1 MNKILLTVVS
11 FFSLQMGSS
20 GDYGQNVFQ
29 NKGMQKAKLSR
40 KLPLLFIILFLLLG
54 SFTPTFGVNRYS
66 VTNGSWNSSSTW
78 STVLYG
84 APGAS
89 APVAGDAVFI
99 QSNHAITVTA
109 PAFCTSVTFTETG
122 SPTSGLIVNSTLT
135 VSGVVVL
142 NAWDQNDRSC
152 SISGTGTLNCASVL
166 VGTDRSPDWVRN
178 TTMTSTIANFN
189 VAGNLTVSSFI
200 GSSNTLKIN
209 SFFHLESGILNVDGI
224 ITTTNENASN
234 VSTFTMTTGAQ
245 SGVLLLSNATPF
257 SITATGTSTVTLNGT
272 SALVNYDGSGQTVR
286 STPYRNLTLSG
297 SGTKTFGAA
306 TTVSNNLSIASGV
319 VANLGTSTH
328 TANTLTLE
336 GTTALSGTWGSTT
349 SSATNKN
356 NIFFAP
362 TTGILTVSAT
372 CATPLVYAMTG
383 TGGSFCSTLTG
394 SAIGLAS
401 SQTGVSYQL
410 LRGNVAVG
418 SAVAGTDGNSIN
430 FGTFNTTGNYTVLA
444 TRTPT
449 VCTATMSGTV
459 TILSYSS
466 PPIPTATVT
475 NALCPTGNTGAITIT
490 NAVAPASLSFTN
502 TNLDSGSMTPEGSH
516 VDFGQKLLSNRTQF
530 TAEGWIKFDKTN
542 IKNRMSL
549 FGQNDVIEFGFEG
562 NYLRCWTNGGG
573 TVDYSLSLYPSDN
586 AWHHIAVAGN
596 GAKLILYIDG
606 VQVANTNYTTS
617 NYGSNASYNTKIGWG
632 VMDAGGVGLTGEVF
646 KLGFWSKALSPTEIT
661 NMASGFV
668 EYDVSQAGLLAGYSF
683 KEGSG
688 LIVTGVGS
696 VAPTGNLISAPIWKD
711 PYVYSW
717 TKTASAFTSNAISLT
732 GLDPGTYNLTTSLK
746 GCTQTGS
753 WIVNATNTVPAI
765 TTQPTAPAATCS
777 GAGTQS
783 MTVVA
788 TGAGLTYIW
797 KKGNVNVI
805 NGGVI
810 GGQGT
815 ATLTLTNPLV
825 GDAGSYTVVVS
836 GTCTP
841 AITSNPITVT
851 VHTAV
856 PNAPTLNGKSL
867 TCSAT
872 SFVADWTAV
881 ANATGYR
888 LDVATD
894 PLFGGG
900 FVAGYQDKVLGNVLT
915 DNVSGLMPGVTYY
928 VRLRAFNIC
937 GSSSNSGV
945 ITVSAPTK
953 TWNGS
958 WTPSGTPTNADN
970 IVFVSPYTLTVD
982 LAGCSCTVNT
992 GITVTIASGKTLTIT
1007 NGVTTTGGNLI
1018 FENQASLVQINDAA
1032 INMGNITYKRISAPM
1047 KDKDYTYWSSPVLG
1061 QKLNV
1066 LSPYTTY
1073 QRYYSFVNNAWFQEA
1088 VANSMIP
1095 AKGYIIRI
1103 PPVGSGTHTQAV
1115 QFVGPANNG
1124 KQTFVAEYD
1133 NKGTEI
1139 YNLIGN
1145 PYPSAIS
1152 ADKFLAANSV
1162 DVNAPLN
1169 GTLYFWTHNTA
1180 ISNLYQYSTN
1190 DYATYNGT
1198 GAVAGSGGVSPTG
1211 KIAAGQS
1218 FFVESKKGGEV
1229 KFINDMR
1236 EIGNNNQ
1243 FFRMSTKSKTT
1254 AIEKNRI
1261 WLNLT
1266 NTQGLFKQM
1275 LVGYVTGATNDFD
1288 SSFDGVSFNGNTF
1301 VDFYSVS
1308 QDKNLTIQ
1316 GKALPFDRQ
1325 DLVPLGYSS
1334 TFSGS
1339 FSIAI
1344 NNFDGLFAD
1353 NPVFIEDKVTQVT
1366 HNLKNGPYT
1375 FSSDIGTF
1383 NNRFVLKYSNTT
1395 LGTGDFDKENNQ
1407 VVVAVRN
1414 KEIKINSFVEA
1425 IEKVVLYDLLGK
1437 QVYEKKDVSSKE
1449 LQVIHLNVAQ
1459 QVLIVKIT
1467 LENGVVVTKKIIF

>member
-1 MNKILLTVVS
+1 MKQSYIFNNSTIDFFLKAKCSLGFVIFFLFFGSIINAQVANYSFAQTAGTFNPLGISTTV
-11 FFSLQMGSS
+11 FSS
-20 GDYGQNVFQ
+20 GWDDNVS
-29 NKGMQKAKLSR
+29 A
-40 KLPLLFIILFLLLG
+40 PIPIP
-54 SFTPTFGVNRYS
+54 FTFVFNGVNY
-66 VTNGSWNSSSTW
+66 T
-78 STVLYG
+78 
-84 APGAS
+84 
-89 APVAGDAVFI
+89 
-99 QSNHAITVTA
+99 
-109 PAFCTSVTFTETG
+109 
-122 SPTSGLIVNSTLT
+122 
-135 VSGVVVL
+135 
-142 NAWDQNDRSC
+142 SC
-152 SISGTGTLNCASVL
+152 SINSNGFITFGATYSINSEYIPISGSTNYAGAISALGRDLASNGFSVVYNTVGTSPNRVFVVEWKNARRYSSGGAQNADFNFQIRLSEGSNTVQIVYGACATTYGIDLVTQVGLRGTSNTDFNNRVVTNDWLSSSAGIVNTATCNTGIGKLPTNGLTFSWAPCVLPTVYTITGTLGGVDPAK
-166 VGTDRSPDWVRN
+166 RN
-178 TTMTSTIANFN
+178 YCSSSIGSTI
-189 VAGNLTVSSFI
+189 G
-200 GSSNTLKIN
+200 
-209 SFFHLESGILNVDGI
+209 
-224 ITTTNENASN
+224 
-234 VSTFTMTTGAQ
+234 
-245 SGVLLLSNATPF
+245 LSN
-257 SITATGTSTVTLNGT
+257 
-272 SALVNYDGSGQTVR
+272 
-286 STPYRNLTLSG
+286 
-297 SGTKTFGAA
+297 
-306 TTVSNNLSIASGV
+306 
-319 VANLGTSTH
+319 
-328 TANTLTLE
+328 
-336 GTTALSGTWGSTT
+336 
-349 SSATNKN
+349 
-356 NIFFAP
+356 
-362 TTGILTVSAT
+362 
-372 CATPLVYAMTG
+372 
-383 TGGSFCSTLTG
+383 
-394 SAIGLAS
+394 
-401 SQTGVSYQL
+401 SQIGVSYQL
-410 LRGNVAVG
+410 LRGATAVG
-418 SAVAGTDGNSIN
+418 SVIAGTGSIIS
-430 FGTFNTTGNYTVLA
+430 FGSYNVTGNYTVLA
-444 TRTPT
+444 TRNIGL
-449 VCTATMSGTV
+449 CTAAMSGAV
-459 TILSYSS
+459 DIIAYSS

-502 TNLDSGSMTPEGSH
+502 TNLNSGSTTPISSH
-516 VDFGQKLLSNRTQF
+516 VDFGQKLLSNRAQF
-530 TAEGWIKFDKTN
+530 TAEGWIKFDKT
-542 IKNRMSL
+542 KYLNRMSL

-562 NYLRCWTNGGG
+562 NNLTCWTAGGG
-573 TVDYSLSLYPSDN
+573 QVSYPLTSYPADN

-596 GAKLILYIDG
+596 GANLILYIDG

-788 TGAGLTYIW
+788 TGTGLTYIW
-797 KKGNVNVI
+797 KKAGVDVV

-1073 QRYYSFVNNAWFQEA
+1073 QRYYSFVNNAWFQEV
-1088 VANSMIP
+1088 VANPMIP

-1459 QVLIVKIT
+1459 QVLIAKIT